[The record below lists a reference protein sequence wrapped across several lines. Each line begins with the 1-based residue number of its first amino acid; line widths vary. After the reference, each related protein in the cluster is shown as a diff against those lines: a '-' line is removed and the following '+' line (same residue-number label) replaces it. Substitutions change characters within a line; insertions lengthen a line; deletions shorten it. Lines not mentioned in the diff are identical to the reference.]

1 MRQGCLLS
9 PLLFSIVLKALEGTI
24 RQGKEIKGVQIGTE
38 VKLSLFADYIIL
50 HIRNPKV
57 PGYNVT

>member
-1 MRQGCLLS
+1 MRQDCLLS
-9 PLLFSIVLKALEGTI
+9 PLLFSIVLKALEGAI